1 MAKAS
6 FRFIPDLWLR
16 NRALRACSP
25 AARGFWMDILAL
37 AYPSGYLV
45 LENGKPMSDDQIA
58 SLVGSPV
65 RLVRGWLKEL
75 GEAAIFSVSDD
86 GKLFSSHMAK
96 EAAFAAQAKIAGA
109 RGQELKKAKAAGPAA
124 GAAGEHSHTAA
135 AAALTKVDRT
145 HTTETHGAPAAPA
158 AETPPP
164 PLPPPAKKALDW
176 WKSKAGWIR
185 KGNEQAMSMKAGE
198 EFEEFQIR
206 LSARIG
212 MGRHLDVLSLGQVR
226 AVEALIPKNPADKK
240 D

>member
-58 SLVGSPV
+58 ALVGAPV
-65 RLVRGWLKEL
+65 RLVRAWLKEL
-75 GEAAIFSVSDD
+75 GEAGIFSVSADNR
-86 GKLFSSHMAK
+86 LFSSRMVK
-96 EAAFAAQAKIAGA
+96 EAEFAAQAKTAGA
-109 RGQELKKAKAAGPAA
+109 RGQELKKAKAKAP
-124 GAAGEHSHTAA
+124 AA
-135 AAALTKVDRT
+135 AAPGAPAAADPGIVKVDRT
-145 HTTETHGAPAAPA
+145 HTTETHGAPAVAAP
-158 AETPPP
+158 ETPSPP
-164 PLPPPAKKALDW
+164 PAPPAKKTLDW

-185 KGNEQAMSMKAGE
+185 KGNEQAMSMKPDEA
-198 EFEEFQIR
+198 FEDFQIR
-206 LSARIG
+206 LAARIPI
-212 MGRHLDVLSLGQVR
+212 GRHLDVLSLGQVR
-226 AVEALIPKNPADKK
+226 AVEALVPKLPKK